1 MKSRKAM
8 TMYGVLHPRS
18 DVERLCIKMK
28 KVGRGLMSVK
38 HCVKEEENS

>member
-28 KVGRGLMSVK
+28 KVGRGLISVK